1 MLSIELWCVGGLKE
15 SYWKAACAEYLKR
28 LGAWAKVTVHEL
40 REQPLPKDVSQTQI
54 QASLQT
60 EGERLL
66 AVLPRDAFVTA
77 LCVEGQEMDS
87 SALASAMGQRMNS
100 GYSKFCY
107 LIGGSHGLSADVKA
121 RVDEKLSFSRMTMP
135 HMLARV
141 FLLEQLYR
149 AMSILHG
156 GNYHK

>member
-15 SYWKAACAEYLKR
+15 SYWKAACAEYIKR
-28 LGAWAKVTVHEL
+28 LGAWGKVTVHEM

-54 QASLQT
+54 QVSLQA

-66 AVLPRDAFVTA
+66 AALPKEAFIVA
-77 LCVEGQEMDS
+77 LCVEGRQIDS
-87 SALASAMGQRMNS
+87 PAFANEIGRRMNS
-100 GYSKFCY
+100 GYSKFCF
-107 LIGGSHGLSADVKA
+107 LIGGSHGLSAGVKA
-121 RVDEKLSFSRMTMP
+121 RADERMSFSRMTMP

>member
-15 SYWKAACAEYLKR
+15 AYWKAACAEYIKR
-28 LGAWAKVTVHEL
+28 LGAWARVTIHEL
-40 REQPLPKDVSQTQI
+40 KEQPLPKDVSQTQI
-54 QASLQT
+54 QASLQA

-66 AVLPRDAFVTA
+66 AGLPKEAFTTV
-77 LCVEGQEMDS
+77 LCVEGRELDS
-87 SALASAMGQRMNS
+87 SAFANEIGRHMNS
-100 GYSKFCY
+100 GCSRFCF

-121 RVDEKLSFSRMTMP
+121 RADEKLSFSRMTMP

>member
-15 SYWKAACAEYLKR
+15 LYWKAACAEYIKR

-40 REQPLPKDVSQTQI
+40 REQPLPKDASQTQI
-54 QASLQT
+54 QASLQA

-66 AVLPRDAFVTA
+66 AALPKEAFTAA
-77 LCVEGQEMDS
+77 LCVEGREIDS
-87 SALASAMGQRMNS
+87 PAFASEIRRRMNS
-100 GYSKFCY
+100 GCSRLCF
-107 LIGGSHGLSADVKA
+107 LIGGSHGLSANVKA
-121 RVDEKLSFSRMTMP
+121 RADTKLSFSRMTMP